1 MCDKLTTASGPS
13 SIPAG
18 GMANDSQRV
27 DPVTM
32 DVGAVPRRV
41 ESNTA
46 EIDGL
51 RRQVRA
57 QDIEIGKLRQAVR
70 VLAASQAAGATA
82 EALLDG

>member
-1 MCDKLTTASGPS
+1 
-13 SIPAG
+13 
-18 GMANDSQRV
+18 
-27 DPVTM
+27 M
-32 DVGAVPRRV
+32 DVDAVPQRV

-51 RRQVRA
+51 RRRMRA

>member
-1 MCDKLTTASGPS
+1 
-13 SIPAG
+13 
-18 GMANDSQRV
+18 
-27 DPVTM
+27 M